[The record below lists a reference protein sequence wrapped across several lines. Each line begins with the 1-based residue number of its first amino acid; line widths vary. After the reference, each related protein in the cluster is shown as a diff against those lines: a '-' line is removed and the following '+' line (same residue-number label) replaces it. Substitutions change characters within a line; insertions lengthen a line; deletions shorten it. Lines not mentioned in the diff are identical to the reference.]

1 MQGPHLQDPWANP
14 HSEETFLD
22 WDQVKPDSHLG
33 EILIIWTLE
42 GPALLVLALYL
53 DQVLITNFGVPRHP
67 LFCLGYTY
75 SSSSSVLLDSE
86 AVAGEPGKGQDV
98 EEEEARV
105 RAMVGEAK
113 SRQDVICIEQLE
125 KMYPGPPEKHAVR
138 GLTLGIK
145 RGECFGMLGP
155 NGAGKTTTINMLI
168 GLDTPTR
175 GNALV
180 EGFSILSHVDRIYSI
195 LGVCPQD
202 NLLWPTLTAR
212 EHLTFYGTL
221 KNLTGA
227 ALKADIERCLKAV
240 NLLGVIDQRASSF
253 SGGMKRRLSV
263 AIALIGDPLVLRP
276 PPVLPMHLLSHT

>member
-1 MQGPHLQDPWANP
+1 MARGVHERHQQLGAGR
-14 HSEETFLD
+14 
-22 WDQVKPDSHLG
+22 HLG
-33 EILIIWTLE
+33 VESFRRRRVVNGISLRVETGEII
-42 GPALLVLALYL
+42 GLL
-53 DQVLITNFGVPRHP
+53 GV
-67 LFCLGYTY
+67 
-75 SSSSSVLLDSE
+75 
-86 AVAGEPGKGQDV
+86 
-98 EEEEARV
+98 
-105 RAMVGEAK
+105 
-113 SRQDVICIEQLE
+113 
-125 KMYPGPPEKHAVR
+125 
-138 GLTLGIK
+138 
-145 RGECFGMLGP
+145 

-221 KNLTGA
+221 KNLTVA